1 MLEREVLLIEL
12 ELPRGSEIILALDVK
27 RQILA
32 ADADLH
38 VRF

>member
-1 MLEREVLLIEL
+1 MLGREVLLIEL
-12 ELPRGSEIILALDVK
+12 ELPRESEIIPALDVK

-32 ADADLH
+32 ADAGLR